1 MEEVMSEFHLK
12 NKIKEREEIE
22 ENLRL
27 IKYKL
32 VVMSG
37 KGGVGKSTVTAA
49 LATAFFS
56 LKKSVGILDA
66 DLHGPSIPKIL
77 GVDNMRGQIVGDE
90 NSIYPLM
97 LRENFKIMSIELLV
111 DSSDTPIIWRGPLK
125 MKMISDFLGKVKWGS
140 LDFIIV
146 DLPPGTGDEP
156 LSIAQT
162 LPAIDGAIIVTTPQ
176 DVALHSVRKSIKFAK
191 DLNIPVLGLIEN
203 MSSYVCPHCNNEVHI
218 FGKDLAKKTSEDFGI
233 RYLGDIPIDPVISEK
248 GDRGIMLDYSDT
260 SISSQRFMNI
270 AKSILEILPTK

>member
-22 ENLRL
+22 ENLKL

-49 LATAFFS
+49 LATAFYS

-77 GVDNMRGQIVGDE
+77 GVDIMRGQIVGDE

-97 LRENFKIMSIELLV
+97 LRENFKIMSIDLLV

-203 MSSYVCPHCNNEVHI
+203 MSSFVCPHCNNEVHI

-233 RYLGDIPIDPVISEK
+233 RYLGDIPIDPTISEK

>member
-1 MEEVMSEFHLK
+1 MSEFHLK

-77 GVDNMRGQIVGDE
+77 GVDIMRGQIVGDE
-90 NSIYPLM
+90 NSIYPLV
-97 LRENFKIMSIELLV
+97 LRENFKIMSIDLLV

-125 MKMISDFLGKVKWGS
+125 MKMISDFLGK
-140 LDFIIV
+140 
-146 DLPPGTGDEP
+146 
-156 LSIAQT
+156 LSWA
-162 LPAIDGAIIVTTPQ
+162 
-176 DVALHSVRKSIKFAK
+176 FAH
-191 DLNIPVLGLIEN
+191 PRN
-203 MSSYVCPHCNNEVHI
+203 M
-218 FGKDLAKKTSEDFGI
+218 KTSF
-233 RYLGDIPIDPVISEK
+233 
-248 GDRGIMLDYSDT
+248 
-260 SISSQRFMNI
+260 
-270 AKSILEILPTK
+270 